1 MNGEIHISNRKTR
14 MGDSQLKRTICP
26 IILLIGLIILAS
38 PLPGVTQVPNEGI
51 ANMVIQ
57 ARQKNAAQLKQYS
70 WTCRIE
76 LTQNGAIQDTRI
88 DQVSYGPDGNLQQ
101 TLLNDQ
107 SAQLPMGF
115 LRRAIAENRRQQT
128 EQYITD
134 LRGLVDQYTLPSAGA
149 VINFISQANIQSGQA
164 PDGSPVIQMS
174 GTNVVNPGDTFSLTV
189 NPTTF
194 QTRQI
199 QVSTTYQGDAVTVTA
214 TFGTSPSGL
223 TYPQYVDVEVPDKQL
238 SLLVQN
244 YDYLPNG

>member
-1 MNGEIHISNRKTR
+1 M
-14 MGDSQLKRTICP
+14 KRTLCS
-26 IILLIGLIILAS
+26 IILIIGLLMLS
-38 PLPGVTQVPNEGI
+38 FSLPIMAQVPNEGI
-51 ANMVIQ
+51 ANMIIQ
-57 ARQKNAAQLKQYS
+57 ARQKNSSQLKQYF
-70 WTCRIE
+70 WTSRIE
-76 LTQNGAIQDTRI
+76 LTQNGTVQDTRI

-115 LRRAIAENRRQQT
+115 LRRAIAENKRQQT
-128 EQYITD
+128 EQYMTG
-134 LRGLVDQYTLPSAGA
+134 LRALVDQYTLPSAGA

-164 PDGSPVIQMS
+164 PDGSPVIEMS
-174 GTNVVNPGDTFSLTV
+174 GTNVLNPGDTFFLAV

-194 QTRQI
+194 QTRRI
-199 QVSTTYQGDAVTVTA
+199 QVNTTYQGDAVTVTA
-214 TFGTSPSGL
+214 TFTTLPNGL

>member
-1 MNGEIHISNRKTR
+1 M
-14 MGDSQLKRTICP
+14 KRIICS
-26 IILLIGLIILAS
+26 IILIIGLLILAG
-38 PLPGVTQVPNEGI
+38 PLTSVAQVANEGI
-51 ANMVIQ
+51 ANMIIQ

-76 LTQNGAIQDTRI
+76 LSQNGAVQDTRI
-88 DQVSYGPDGNLQQ
+88 DQVSYGPYGNLQQ

-115 LRRAIAENRRQQT
+115 LRRAIAENIRQQT

-134 LRGLVDQYTLPSAGA
+134 LRALVDQYTLPSAGA

-164 PDGSPVIQMS
+164 PDGSPIMQMS
-174 GTNVVNPGDTFSLTV
+174 GSNVINPGDTFYLAV

-194 QTRQI
+194 QTRRI
-199 QVSTTYQGDAVTVTA
+199 QVSTTYQGDQVTVTA
-214 TFGTSPSGL
+214 TFATLPIGL
-223 TYPQYVDVEVPDKQL
+223 TYPQYVDVEVPDKQS

>member
-1 MNGEIHISNRKTR
+1 M
-14 MGDSQLKRTICP
+14 KRTLYSIALS
-26 IILLIGLIILAS
+26 IGMLIFVYPFTIRA
-38 PLPGVTQVPNEGI
+38 QVPNEGI
-51 ANMVIQ
+51 ANMIIQ
-57 ARQKNAAQLKQYS
+57 ARQKNAAQMKQYT
-70 WTCRIE
+70 WTSRIE
-76 LTQNGAIQDTRI
+76 LNQNGTTQDTRI
-88 DQVSYGPDGNLQQ
+88 YQVNYGPQGNLQQ

-107 SAQLPMGF
+107 SAQLPLGF

-149 VINFISQANIQSGQA
+149 VINFISQAKIQGGQA
-164 PDGSPVIQMS
+164 PDGSPIMQMTGS
-174 GTNVVNPGDTFSLTV
+174 NVVNPGDTFYLAV

-194 QTRQI
+194 QTRRI

-214 TFGTSPSGL
+214 TFATLPSGL

-244 YDYLPNG
+244 YDYYPNG

>member
-1 MNGEIHISNRKTR
+1 M
-14 MGDSQLKRTICP
+14 KRTTCP
-26 IILLIGLIILAS
+26 IILIIGLIILAC
-38 PLPGVTQVPNEGI
+38 PLTSAAQVPNEGI
-51 ANMVIQ
+51 ANMIIQ

-70 WTCRIE
+70 WTSRIE
-76 LTQNGAIQDTRI
+76 LNQNGTTQDTRI
-88 DQVSYGPDGNLQQ
+88 YQVSYSPDGTQQQ

-107 SAQLPMGF
+107 GTQLPMGF

-128 EQYITD
+128 EQYISD

-149 VINFISQANIQSGQA
+149 VINFISQATIQGGHA
-164 PDGSPVIQMS
+164 PDGSPVLEMT
-174 GTNVVNPGDTFSLTV
+174 GTNVVNPGDTFFLAV

-194 QTRQI
+194 QTRRI

-214 TFGTSPSGL
+214 TFTTVPSGL

-244 YDYLPNG
+244 YDYYPNG

>member
-1 MNGEIHISNRKTR
+1 MILI
-14 MGDSQLKRTICP
+14 KRNEL
-26 IILLIGLIILAS
+26 IILLIGLLLLAFS
-38 PLPGVTQVPNEGI
+38 VPIKAQVPNEGI
-51 ANMVIQ
+51 ANMIIQ
-57 ARQKNAAQLKQYS
+57 ARQKNAAQLKQYT

-76 LTQNGAIQDTRI
+76 LTQNGTIQDTRI
-88 DQVSYGPDGNLQQ
+88 DQVSYGPDGTLQQ

-107 SAQLPMGF
+107 GAQLPLGF

-134 LRGLVDQYTLPSAGA
+134 LRALVDQYTLPSAGA
-149 VINFISQANIQSGQA
+149 VINFISQASIQSGQG
-164 PDGSPVIQMS
+164 PDGSPIIQMS
-174 GTNVVNPGDTFSLTV
+174 GSNVVNLGDTFSLMV

-194 QTRQI
+194 HTRQI
-199 QVSTTYQGDAVTVTA
+199 QVTTTYQGEQVTVRAAFA
-214 TFGTSPSGL
+214 TLPRGL